1 MECTLRI
8 MTELKRFYRIKR
20 KARISDNILK
30 KIEVAINTGIFYAW
44 TISSV

>member
-1 MECTLRI
+1 MYIKNYDRI
-8 MTELKRFYRIKR
+8 EKILQNYTR